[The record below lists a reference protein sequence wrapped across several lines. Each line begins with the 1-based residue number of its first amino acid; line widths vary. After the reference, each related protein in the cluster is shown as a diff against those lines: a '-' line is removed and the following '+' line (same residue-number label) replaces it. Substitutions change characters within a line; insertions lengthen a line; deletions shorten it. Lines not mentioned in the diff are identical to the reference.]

1 MVVATGIKETKMS
14 RDLIEIEE
22 NCDGQDIT
30 LEVNDKNHAQLTI
43 LGRGR
48 GYHLTPNSEGV
59 EQAEVI
65 IKGLKM
71 WIETVRGNLPKDLL

>member
-30 LEVNDKNHAQLTI
+30 LEVNDKNHAQLAI

-59 EQAEVI
+59 EQAEAI